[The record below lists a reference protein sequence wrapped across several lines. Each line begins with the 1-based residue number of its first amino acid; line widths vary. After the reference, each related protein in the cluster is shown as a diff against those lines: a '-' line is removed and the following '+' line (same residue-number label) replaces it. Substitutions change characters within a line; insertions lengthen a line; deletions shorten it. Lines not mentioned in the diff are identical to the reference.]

1 MMDVGI
7 EATSGVLSFFDGD
20 GVVVEFCQFGAGGD
34 EGEDG
39 LVVGVGGEVVE
50 LAVVR
55 DRLIVLDEVVQAI
68 LGESSVDVGCGVE

>member
-7 EATSGVLSFFDGD
+7 EATDGVLIFFD
-20 GVVVEFCQFGAGGD
+20 VVEVCQFGAGGG

-39 LVVGVGGEVVE
+39 LVVGVGREVVE

-55 DRLIVLDEVVQAI
+55 NRLFFLDEVVQAI
-68 LGESSVDVGCGVE
+68 LGKSLVDVGCGVE